1 MDWRCAFCRSLE
13 TQSLYQPLGTIEN
26 GEARNTGKSKMSVTQ
41 TLPIELYFWSTPN
54 GYKLSIM
61 LEELGAPYALRFV
74 NINRGEQFKP
84 EFLAI
89 SPNNRIPAIIDPEG
103 PGGKPIT
110 VFESGAIMMYLG
122 RKFGRLYP
130 TAERAR
136 IAVEE
141 WLVWQV
147 ANVGPVFGHYN
158 HFNRYAQ
165 EKVPYAI
172 SRFGDEAHRL
182 FRILD
187 ERLRGRQFV
196 AGDYSI
202 ADIALF
208 CWMRNWDRRG
218 IDIAEFPEVKRW
230 HDAIAARPA
239 TIRGLAPKAPVEI
252 DIAKDAEARKVLFGQ
267 R

>member
-1 MDWRCAFCRSLE
+1 
-13 TQSLYQPLGTIEN
+13 
-26 GEARNTGKSKMSVTQ
+26 MSVSQ
-41 TLPIELYFWSTPN
+41 TLPIELYFWTTPN
-54 GYKLSIM
+54 GYKISIM
-61 LEELGAPYALRFV
+61 LEELGTPYVLRFV

-103 PGGKPIT
+103 PGGKPISI
-110 VFESGAIMMYLG
+110 FESGAIMIYLG

-130 TAERAR
+130 TGERAR
-136 IAVEE
+136 VAVEE

-187 ERLRGRQFV
+187 ERLRARQFV

-208 CWMRNWDRRG
+208 GWMRNWDRRG

-230 HDAIAARPA
+230 HDALAARPA
-239 TIRGLAPKAPVEI
+239 VVRGLAPKAPVEI